1 MTESGETTETAVQPT
16 EQSHGGNGQIPDGG
30 IADAGQNSA
39 PKQSAGNHMLAMAER
54 MAASFAGKAQLV
66 WKYGYVQ
73 LYRENRAEWI
83 VFFSGLALILW
94 AVYRMAAGIIAGLLK
109 KGRDSKKIQQLFD
122 GYPVLVGISVLLMIV
137 YAAPFLGLPELIA
150 GSRLCSTE
158 QLFILA
164 VVVIPVDLAAGAIAL
179 TPGRRVLPLALAA
192 GSGGD
197 LCGDET
203 AWHFSRIPLL

>member
-1 MTESGETTETAVQPT
+1 
-16 EQSHGGNGQIPDGG
+16 
-30 IADAGQNSA
+30 
-39 PKQSAGNHMLAMAER
+39 
-54 MAASFAGKAQLV
+54 
-66 WKYGYVQ
+66 
-73 LYRENRAEWI
+73 
-83 VFFSGLALILW
+83 
-94 AVYRMAAGIIAGLLK
+94 
-109 KGRDSKKIQQLFD
+109 
-122 GYPVLVGISVLLMIV
+122 MIV

-164 VVVIPVDLAAGAIAL
+164 VVVIPVDLATGAIAL

>member
-1 MTESGETTETAVQPT
+1 M
-16 EQSHGGNGQIPDGG
+16 
-30 IADAGQNSA
+30 
-39 PKQSAGNHMLAMAER
+39 
-54 MAASFAGKAQLV
+54 
-66 WKYGYVQ
+66 
-73 LYRENRAEWI
+73 
-83 VFFSGLALILW
+83 
-94 AVYRMAAGIIAGLLK
+94 
-109 KGRDSKKIQQLFD
+109 
-122 GYPVLVGISVLLMIV
+122 LVGISVLLMIV

-150 GSRLCSTE
+150 QAPRLCSTE